1 MVIGLGGL
9 VSVSAS
15 ASAAGQE
22 RAIGEVLAG
31 APSTSD
37 TMREKE

>member
-1 MVIGLGGL
+1 VVIGLGGL
-9 VSVSAS
+9 VSVS

-31 APSTSD
+31 APGTSD